1 MPSSHQ
7 EAEEQNR
14 QREDRAPT
22 SPRTEE
28 TERRQSTSIE
38 PSTSTEMAENQP
50 QVQTFDRQTWPTKKK
65 KKKKGRKKKKK
76 TRSVPVEIA
85 EAERTGAEQR
95 ERTDEEEEGKLLKL
109 GFSGV
114 RKQATEASSSKHL
127 FDKEGKK
134 EFLFFFQFFPQRIF
148 KIHKALALLRLAP
161 RAPRRKA
168 LASPRASPHPCR
180 CNRLCA

>member
-1 MPSSHQ
+1 M
-7 EAEEQNR
+7 
-14 QREDRAPT
+14 T
-22 SPRTEE
+22 
-28 TERRQSTSIE
+28 
-38 PSTSTEMAENQP
+38 
-50 QVQTFDRQTWPTKKK
+50 
-65 KKKKGRKKKKK
+65 
-76 TRSVPVEIA
+76 PVEIA

-168 LASPRASPHPCR
+168 LASPRLFHSPRLTPADATARAPRASV
-180 CNRLCA
+180 RLGAPRARFFKLSTEQRIIYIITKRMHAKLASYERAI